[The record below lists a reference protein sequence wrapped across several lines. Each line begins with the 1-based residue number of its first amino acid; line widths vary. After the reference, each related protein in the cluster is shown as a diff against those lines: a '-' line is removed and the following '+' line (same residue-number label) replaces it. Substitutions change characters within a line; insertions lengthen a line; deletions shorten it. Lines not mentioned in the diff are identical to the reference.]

1 MIFIPLVVLIALALI
16 VAVAWNPIFA
26 LVLFAI
32 FFVGYL
38 IWVGMSRRAEQAE
51 AQAGSSAKPARKSP
65 QGRIP
70 G

>member
-1 MIFIPLVVLIALALI
+1 MIFLPLVAIIVLGLL
-16 VAVAWNPIFA
+16 AVAWNPIFA
-26 LVLFAI
+26 LALLAI

-38 IWVGMSRRAEQAE
+38 IWVGMSRRTEQAE
-51 AQAGSSAKPARKSP
+51 AQTGSGAKPARKSS

>member
-1 MIFIPLVVLIALALI
+1 MIFIPLIVIIFLGL

-26 LVLFAI
+26 LIAFAI
-32 FFVGYL
+32 FFVGYMV
-38 IWVGMSRRAEQAE
+38 WVGMSRRAEQAE
-51 AQAGSSAKPARKSP
+51 AQTGSSAKPARKSP

>member
-1 MIFIPLVVLIALALI
+1 MIFIPLVVIIFLAL

-26 LVLFAI
+26 LILFVI
-32 FFVGYL
+32 FFIGYL

>member
-1 MIFIPLVVLIALALI
+1 MIFIPLVVIIFLALI
-16 VAVAWNPIFA
+16 AVAWNPIFA
-26 LVLFAI
+26 AIAFAI
-32 FFVGYL
+32 FFVGYM

-51 AQAGSSAKPARKSP
+51 AQTGSSAKPARKSP

>member
-1 MIFIPLVVLIALALI
+1 MIFIPLVVMIFLAL
-16 VAVAWNPIFA
+16 VAVAWSPIFA
-26 LVLFAI
+26 LAAFAI

-51 AQAGSSAKPARKSP
+51 AQTGSSAKPARKSP

>member
-1 MIFIPLVVLIALALI
+1 MIFIPLAAIIFFGLI
-16 VAVAWNPIFA
+16 AVAWSPIFA
-26 LVLFAI
+26 LGLFAI

-51 AQAGSSAKPARKSP
+51 AQTGSGAKPARKSP
-65 QGRIP
+65 QGRMP

>member
-1 MIFIPLVVLIALALI
+1 MIFVPLVAIIALGL

-26 LVLFAI
+26 LILFAI

-38 IWVGMSRRAEQAE
+38 LWVGMSRRAEQNE
-51 AQAGSSAKPARKSP
+51 AQAGSGAKPARKSP
-65 QGRIP
+65 QGRLP